1 MLRTIY
7 IKEAHPQRPEDNLYE
22 YALAQK
28 ICGFGDDFVSSY
40 GSEGVFFERCQIFR
54 LRPFLWSS
62 RWSEKLPEPPWTHLG
77 STWIISGSFKTFH
90 KFVIFDIIFAISKR
104 CLAVTFQ
111 TSKVIE
117 IQNEDQIQIRLVEL
131 VMGK

>member
-1 MLRTIY
+1 MSFY
-7 IKEAHPQRPEDNLYE
+7 
-22 YALAQK
+22 
-28 ICGFGDDFVSSY
+28 GF
-40 GSEGVFFERCQIFR
+40 EGVFFGRCQIFR
-54 LRPFLWSS
+54 LGPFLWSS

-90 KFVIFDIIFAISKR
+90 KFVIFDTIFAISKR

-117 IQNEDQIQIRLVEL
+117 IQNGDQIQIRLVEL
-131 VMGK
+131 VMGKIIKSKIYV